1 MCGLNDNELDALAKK
16 TALLINGV
24 GPYCLYGE
32 TTFKSCATN
41 GTHYLDVTG
50 EFPWVH
56 DMIKKYE
63 ATAKASGS
71 IMISQIG
78 IESAL
83 SDLATWTLV
92 QMIKERFSTPT
103 ADVVLA
109 IDEMKW
115 VLLRQHTF
123 QIESN
128 ILAVFQCLAALHTL
142 LLLSSKP
149 IVSKISWQLGNHSP
163 YLRSPAQR

>member
-1 MCGLNDNELDALAKK
+1 VCGLNDNDLNALAKK
-16 TALLINGV
+16 SALIINCV

-32 TTFKSCATN
+32 VTYKACAIN

-71 IMISQIG
+71 IMISQNG

-83 SDLATWTLV
+83 ADAAAWTLV
-92 QMIKERFSTPT
+92 EMNRARFASPT
-103 ADVVLA
+103 AEVIMA
-109 IDEMKW
+109 IDEMKYYA
-115 VLLRQHTF
+115 LLP
-123 QIESN
+123 
-128 ILAVFQCLAALHTL
+128 ILRT
-142 LLLSSKP
+142 
-149 IVSKISWQLGNHSP
+149 KI
-163 YLRSPAQR
+163 